1 MEQNQALN
9 VLVQAVRVAQK
20 RGAYNLDEAKAI
32 ATAVSAFVTQ
42 AENIEGI
49 EEVHEE
55 NESDV
60 PDTQTNE

>member
-9 VLVQAVRVAQK
+9 VLVQAARVAQK
-20 RGAYNLDEAKAI
+20 RGAYNLEEAKAI
-32 ATAVSAFVTQ
+32 AIAVSAFVTQ
-42 AENIEGI
+42 PENIEGI

>member
-9 VLVQAVRVAQK
+9 VLAQAVRIAQR
-20 RGAYNLDEAKAI
+20 RGAYNLEEAKAI
-32 ATAVSAFVTQ
+32 ATAVSVFATQ
-42 AENIEGI
+42 PENIEGI

-55 NESDV
+55 SESDV